1 MNHQAAIKRG
11 VRKWSEAGHNNS
23 FRTDV
28 NAGEETHHVH
38 IYHHE
43 TFPGGG
49 QAFTLDLNPN
59 SENHTLIERRRVI
72 LVNGQETLLQR

>member
-28 NAGEETHHVH
+28 NAGEETLHVH
-38 IYHHE
+38 IHHHE
-43 TFPGGG
+43 TFREGG
-49 QAFTLDLNPN
+49 QSFTLDLRRDQDSQILLN
-59 SENHTLIERRRVI
+59 RRRVTLI
-72 LVNGQETLLQR
+72 DGQEILL